1 MTATI
6 FQRKSLNQIIT
17 VPESLTSVYVV
28 ERHIWANGG
37 DQASR
42 AARQVEQKT
51 VEEFLIDPVRSFLN
65 DFFRQ
70 LSAPYFPER
79 KDNPIGQGWWVQA
92 EFGSG
97 KSHLLSFLGA
107 LAMGNEAVWKVIQE
121 KEQKAGMGKRESLY
135 NFYEGGLAKKNQ
147 TGKGVFVAVKTL
159 VGYGG
164 GGVGLANADRSLE
177 DYILDAV
184 SEQFFFETGRSLPIY
199 PTQILADR
207 FLNTDDLELYRARL
221 AKFLKNPKFFDEEA
235 QEEPDVFLDDL
246 RDNQDPAIQRDCG
259 QRLWDFYTRDLG
271 ITPRIPI
278 ETEDVLRHMVKRLL
292 EEGYAGLLLI
302 LDEVSLYMKDRTDS
316 QRAEDEKALVVLS
329 NRLAKM
335 DNLPVWTVCAAQ
347 QAIESTMSG
356 VLNII
361 ARERL
366 DLVPLLNQKDNY
378 YDIALARVREVTN
391 PGAIDQY
398 YEDYKRAFSWPSTTG
413 SDQFKR
419 FFPFYPPSVDVLRQ
433 VSYNLTTI
441 RSALYF
447 MLQTLKSQTRRK
459 STELISLW
467 ALFDDVV
474 NYEEDPSGTTRS
486 IASIRTKFPNEWRAF
501 DLARQQI
508 NAATK
513 GYLKVY
519 RSRCEKI
526 VKTLFLYHV
535 ANMAPNGLSAEELMN
550 TVMEWRDHDG
560 GATGGQTAD
569 LQDNLDHYENLL
581 KTLDLELVQVEKVGA
596 KYRFNPAGKTISPAE
611 IFQKFRAEAAQDE
624 NQRRQAWE
632 QLLDLDGW
640 KITTHLMTLDLASGL
655 RSIFSEIAPASQT
668 DITIKWHGRE
678 ISGRVYMRDLLSI
691 ARRSAPLPN
700 INSPAT
706 GLDYAMFI
714 SSTPC
719 AEDLDVMIKDQKDP
733 RVLFWSPDALS
744 ASEQSLLVDFAA
756 YRRMVAEYVGKD
768 TEDARIVLEWVKGQ
782 LSANLGAIYRIIPD
796 SYGRGRIAAQD
807 HTQMA
812 FAVQGELP
820 AILTTLVTQ
829 VLDTVY
835 LCREMEFDAPA
846 PFNDVNAVNV
856 INGIVKVGLIPRGA
870 KPTKEISAAQ
880 NYGFALQIMRRPN
893 DHKLDLRDCR
903 YTRDLSAWIEEK
915 LGDTGGRGVSAA
927 TLPADTVY
935 KNFMGINGPGAQH
948 YGLSKRMVQMYLL
961 CLVREGKIRITLS
974 GKNLP
979 AEVVDY
985 SNIAGVD
992 FKAAVLDAFY
1002 QVQRLKP
1009 PEGWEVLA
1017 PFAAVILGDQNLLT
1031 VHEDAD
1037 IQDAIQRLVAFK
1049 DEQLKPIQN
1058 LQAGMADLFD
1068 EIQQPNPLAERLPAW
1083 EKFLNAQ
1090 VDTAD
1095 PIPYLR
1101 NALEKAFGYQV
1112 YQDDQVEQEDVDDL
1126 ATRKAEIEQARSLL
1140 QYSER
1145 IRAAY
1150 RYAGVVLPEEPALTA
1165 LRAAFDLVRLRM
1177 ASLPEYLSSETRLL
1191 NELVEPAAEAIQSY
1205 MVRYL
1210 QAFDQMISVTE
1221 QTRLRLRDLKSH
1233 PHYRTLAA
1241 LERVPQLASGMA
1253 ATLSD
1258 LFVATAQSSDLFPA
1272 HITRNDVERELANS
1286 PQPAGCPLTLQ
1297 NAMEWI
1303 ATAERCLADGL
1314 AALQSA
1320 LRDKA
1325 TLLFS
1330 DALRTRLAQG
1340 KGEAFIDALL
1350 GSPSVQALEETLVE
1364 HIAVGSSGLPVAADE
1379 IEQKLELLRRYLQR
1393 ITVRKV
1399 RLSDFQPEKHTLEQG
1414 DVEPVVQAFRSFLAS
1429 AFHSD
1434 APDEYIIVE
1443 IE

>member
-1 MTATI
+1 MTAAMKSPL
-6 FQRKSLNQIIT
+6 FQRKSLDQIIT

-28 ERHIWANGG
+28 ERHIWAEGG
-37 DQASR
+37 DPTAR
-42 AARQVEQKT
+42 AARQVERKT
-51 VEEFLIDPVRSFLN
+51 VDEFLIDPVRSFLN

-70 LSAPYFPER
+70 VSAPYLPER

-107 LAMGNEAVWKVIQE
+107 MALGDEAMWKIVQE
-121 KEQKAGMGKRESLY
+121 KEQKAGLGKRESLY
-135 NFYEGGLAKKNQ
+135 NFYESGLAKKNQ
-147 TGKGVFVAVKTL
+147 TSKGIFVAVKTL

-164 GGVGLANADRSLE
+164 GGVGLANAERSLE

-207 FLNTDDLELYRARL
+207 FLNTDDFELYRARL

-235 QEEPDVFLDDL
+235 QEEIDAFLDDL
-246 RDNQDPAIQRDCG
+246 RNNPNPAVQRDCG

-271 ITPRIPI
+271 TTPRIPI
-278 ETEDVLRHMVKRLL
+278 ETEDVLRHMVKLLL

-335 DNLPVWTVCAAQ
+335 DNLPIWTVCAAQ
-347 QAIESTMSG
+347 QAIETTMAG

-378 YDIALARVREVTN
+378 YDIALARVRDVTE
-391 PGAIDQY
+391 PGAIGQY
-398 YEDYKRAFSWPSTTG
+398 YEDYKRAFSWPAATG

-419 FFPFYPPSVDVLRQ
+419 FFPFYPPSMDVLRA

-447 MLQTLKSQTRRK
+447 MLQTLKTQSKRGSK
-459 STELISLW
+459 ELVTLW

-486 IASIRTKFPNEWRAF
+486 IASIRTKFPNEWRAY

-508 NAATK
+508 NAATT
-513 GYLKVY
+513 GPLKVY

-535 ANMAPNGLSAEELMN
+535 ANMAPNGLSTEELMN
-550 TVMEWRDHDG
+550 SVMEWRDHE
-560 GATGGQTAD
+560 TGQTAD

-581 KTLDLELVQVEKVGA
+581 KKLELELVQVEKIGP
-596 KYRFNPAGKTISPAE
+596 KYRFNPAGKSIIPSE
-611 IFQKFRAEAAQDE
+611 IFQKLRAEAAQDE

-640 KITTHLMTLDLASGL
+640 EITTHLMTLDLASGL

-668 DITIKWHGRE
+668 DITVKWHGRE
-678 ISGRVYMRDLLSI
+678 ISGRAYMRDLLSI
-691 ARRSAPLPN
+691 AKRSNPLPN

-706 GLDYAMFI
+706 GLDYAMYV

-719 AEDLDVMIKDQKDP
+719 LDELDNLIKDQKDA
-733 RVLFWSPDALS
+733 RVLFWSPDGLT

-756 YRRMVAEYVGKD
+756 YRRMTAEYVGKD

-812 FAVQGELP
+812 FAVQGELS

-846 PFNDVNAVNV
+846 PFNDLNAVNV
-856 INGIVKVGLIPRGA
+856 INGIVKAGVIPRGA
-870 KPTKEISAAQ
+870 KPSKEISAAQ

-893 DHKLDLRDCR
+893 DHKLDLRECR
-903 YTRDLSAWIEEK
+903 YTRDLAGWIEEK
-915 LGDTGGRGVSAA
+915 LGDTAT

-935 KNFMGINGPGAQH
+935 KNFMGINGPGGQH

-974 GKNLP
+974 GRNTP
-979 AEVVDY
+979 VEVVDY
-985 SNIAGVD
+985 SNIAGID
-992 FKAAVLDAFY
+992 FKVAVLDAFY

-1009 PEGWEVLA
+1009 PEGWEILA
-1017 PFAAVILGDQNLLT
+1017 PFAAVLLTDPGLQT

-1037 IQDAIQRLVAFK
+1037 IQDAIQRLLTFK
-1049 DEQLKPIQN
+1049 VEQLKPAQS
-1058 LQAGMADLFD
+1058 LQAGMSDLFA
-1068 EIQQPNPLAERLPAW
+1068 EIQQANPLVDHLQAW
-1083 EKFLNAQ
+1083 EKFLKAQ
-1090 VDTAD
+1090 VDPVD

-1101 NALEKAFGYQV
+1101 NALEKAFGYRI

-1126 ATRKAEIEQARSLL
+1126 ATRKAEVEQAGKLL

-1145 IRAAY
+1145 IRAAH
-1150 RYAGVVLPEEPALTA
+1150 RYTLLSLPDDPALTPTKSA
-1165 LRAAFDLVRLRM
+1165 LDLVRLRL
-1177 ASLPEYLSSETRLL
+1177 AHLGDYLSSESRLL
-1191 NELVEPAAEAIQSY
+1191 NELLDPASEAIQSY
-1205 MVRYL
+1205 SVRYL
-1210 QAFDQMISVTE
+1210 QAFDQVVSASE
-1221 QTRLRLRDLKSH
+1221 QARQAIRELKAHH
-1233 PHYRTLAA
+1233 PHYQTLAL
-1241 LERVPQLASGMA
+1241 LEQVPQLASGA
-1253 ATLSD
+1253 PKAVNNV
-1258 LFVATAQSSDLFPA
+1258 FVNAGNSSDLFPA
-1272 HITRNDVERELANS
+1272 QVTRATVERELVNW
-1286 PQPAGCPLTLQ
+1286 PQPAASPLTLQ
-1297 NAMEWI
+1297 NAPNWI
-1303 ATAERCLADGL
+1303 ESSKRCLDDCL
-1314 AALQSA
+1314 AALQVALLDKAALLYSNA
-1320 LRDKA
+1320 LR
-1325 TLLFS
+1325 S
-1330 DALRTRLAQG
+1330 RLEQG
-1340 KGEAFIDALL
+1340 KGEPFIDALL
-1350 GSPSVQALEETLVE
+1350 NVDAPQTLVQ
-1364 HIAVGSSGLPVAADE
+1364 ILVDQLTKPSSGEVE
-1379 IEQKLELLRRYLQR
+1379 TKLELLRRYLHR
-1393 ITVRKV
+1393 IQVRKV
-1399 RLSDFQPEKHTLEQG
+1399 RLSEFKPSQHTLEKG
-1414 DVEPVVQAFRSFLAS
+1414 DVPHIVQEFEQFLSEQFATGSEDEWPV
-1429 AFHSD
+1429 
-1434 APDEYIIVE
+1434 IE
-1443 IE
+1443 IDS

>member
-1 MTATI
+1 MTTTL
-6 FQRKSLNQIIT
+6 FQRKSLDQIIT
-17 VPESLTSVYVV
+17 VPETLTSVYVV

-37 DQASR
+37 DQAAR
-42 AARQVEQKT
+42 AARQVERKT

-70 LSAPYFPER
+70 ISAPYLPER

-107 LAMGNEAVWKVIQE
+107 LAMGDETTWKIVQE
-121 KEQKAGMGKRESLY
+121 KEQKAGMGKRESLN
-135 NFYEGGLAKKNQ
+135 NFFESGLEKKVKNN
-147 TGKGVFVAVKTL
+147 KGIFVAVKTL

-164 GGVGLANADRSLE
+164 GGVGLTNADRSLE
-177 DYILDAV
+177 DYVLDAV
-184 SEQFFFETGRSLPIY
+184 SEQFFLETGRTLPIY
-199 PTQILADR
+199 PTQILANR
-207 FLNTDDLELYRARL
+207 FLNTDNFELYRSRL

-235 QEEPDVFLDDL
+235 QEDIDVFLDDL
-246 RDNQDPAIQRDCG
+246 RNNQDPAVQRDCG
-259 QRLWDFYTRDLG
+259 QRLWDFYTRDQG
-271 ITPRIPI
+271 MTPRIPI
-278 ETEDVLRHMVKRLL
+278 ETEDVLRHMVTRLL

-329 NRLAKM
+329 NRLAKVE
-335 DNLPVWTVCAAQ
+335 NLPVWTVCAAQ

-356 VLNII
+356 VLNIL

-378 YDIALARVREVTN
+378 YDIALARVREVIE

-398 YEDYKRAFSWPSTTG
+398 YEDYKRAFSWPAATG
-413 SDQFKR
+413 NDQFRR
-419 FFPFYPPSVDVLRQ
+419 FFPFYPPSVDVLRA

-447 MLQTLKSQTRRK
+447 MLQTLKTQTKRK
-459 STELISLW
+459 STELVSLW

-550 TVMEWRDHDG
+550 SVMEWRDHDG
-560 GATGGQTAD
+560 GTTSGQTAD

-581 KTLDLELVQVEKVGA
+581 KTLDLELVQVEKIGS

-611 IFQKFRAEAAQDE
+611 IYQKYRAEAAGDE

-640 KITTHLMTLDLASGL
+640 EVTTQLMTLDLAAGL
-655 RSIFSEIAPASQT
+655 RSIFREVAPASQT

-691 ARRSAPLPN
+691 AKRSAPLPN
-700 INSPAT
+700 VNSPAT

-719 AEDLDVMIKDQKDP
+719 TEELDGLIKDQRDP
-733 RVLFWSPDALS
+733 RVLFWSPDTLTV
-744 ASEQSLLVDFAA
+744 SEQSLLIDFAA
-756 YRRMVAEYVGKD
+756 YRKMVAEYAGKD

-782 LSANLGAIYRIIPD
+782 LNANLGSIYRIIPD
-796 SYGRGRIAAQD
+796 SFGRGRIAAQD

-812 FAVQGELP
+812 FTVQGELS

-835 LCREMEFDAPA
+835 LCREIEFDAPA
-846 PFNDVNAVNV
+846 PFNDLNAINV
-856 INGIVKVGLIPRGA
+856 INGIVKTGLIPRGA
-870 KPTKEISAAQ
+870 KPSKEISAAQ

-893 DHKLDLRDCR
+893 DHKLDLRECR
-903 YTRDLSAWIEEK
+903 YTHDLSEWIEDK
-915 LGDTGGRGVSAA
+915 LGDTST

-935 KNFMGINGPGAQH
+935 KNFMGINGPGGQH

-961 CLVREGKIRITLS
+961 CLVRDGKIRITLS
-974 GKNLP
+974 GRNLP
-979 AEVVDY
+979 VEVVDY
-985 SNIAGVD
+985 SNIKDID
-992 FKAAVLDAFY
+992 FKVAVLDAFY

-1017 PFAAVILGDQNLLT
+1017 PFTALILVDPSLTT
-1031 VHEDAD
+1031 VHEDSD
-1037 IQDAIQRLVAFK
+1037 IQDAIQRLIAYK
-1049 DEQLKPIQN
+1049 EEQLKPIQN
-1058 LQAGMADLFD
+1058 LQHGMSDLFS
-1068 EIQQPNPLAERLPAW
+1068 EIQQINPLAERLPAW
-1083 EKFLNAQ
+1083 EKFLKAP

-1101 NALEKAFGYQV
+1101 NALEKAFGYHI
-1112 YQDDQVEQEDVDDL
+1112 YQDDAVEQGDVDDL
-1126 ATRKAEIEQARSLL
+1126 ATRLAEIEQARMLL

-1145 IRAAY
+1145 IRAAH
-1150 RYAGVVLPEEPALTA
+1150 RYTGLSLPDEPTLAS
-1165 LRAAFDLVRLRM
+1165 LRAALELVRLRM
-1177 ASLPEYLSSETRLL
+1177 MALPDYLGSETRLL
-1191 NELVEPAAEAIQSY
+1191 SELLEPAAETIQTY
-1205 MVRYL
+1205 TVRYL
-1210 QAFDQMISVTE
+1210 QAFDQVVSATE
-1221 QTRLRLRDLKSH
+1221 QARLKLQDLPAH
-1233 PHYRTLAA
+1233 PHYQTLAA
-1241 LERVPQLASGMA
+1241 LEHVPQLSSGTTQA
-1253 ATLSD
+1253 LNE
-1258 LFVATAQSSDLFPA
+1258 LFRLTAQNPELFPPQ
-1272 HITRNDVERELANS
+1272 ITRSSVERELANWPS
-1286 PQPAGCPLTLQ
+1286 PPGCPLTLV
-1297 NAMEWI
+1297 NASVYLEW
-1303 ATAERCLADGL
+1303 ATQLLNEALR
-1314 AALQSA
+1314 ALQSA
-1320 LRDKA
+1320 LLDKA
-1325 TLLFS
+1325 ALLFS
-1330 DALRTRLAQG
+1330 EAVRIRLEQGRAEPFIASILAAPDAAGVAEVLV
-1340 KGEAFIDALL
+1340 KEL
-1350 GSPSVQALEETLVE
+1350 GRRSTEEVQ
-1364 HIAVGSSGLPVAADE
+1364 PY
-1379 IEQKLELLRRYLQR
+1379 IEKLSRYLYR
-1393 ITVRKV
+1393 IQVRKV
-1399 RLSDFQPEKHTLEQG
+1399 RLSDFQPSKHTLEAG
-1414 DVEPVVQAFRSFLAS
+1414 DVETVVGEFRQFLKEKFIAGGDELPV
-1429 AFHSD
+1429 
-1434 APDEYIIVE
+1434 VE

>member
-1 MTATI
+1 MTSTI
-6 FQRKSLNQIIT
+6 FQRKSLDQIIT
-17 VPESLTSVYVV
+17 VPETLTSVYVV
-28 ERHIWANGG
+28 ERHIWADGG
-37 DQASR
+37 DPAAR
-42 AARQVEQKT
+42 AARQAEQKT
-51 VEEFLIDPVRSFLN
+51 VDEFLIDPVRSFLN

-70 LSAPYFPER
+70 ISAPYIPEK

-107 LAMGNEAVWKVIQE
+107 MALGNEEAWKLVQE
-121 KEQKAGMGKRESLY
+121 KEQKRGMGKRDSLY
-135 NFYEGGLAKKNQ
+135 NFYESGLAKKAT
-147 TGKGVFVAVKTL
+147 TGRGIFVAVKTL
-159 VGYGG
+159 VGFGG

-184 SEQFFFETGRSLPIY
+184 SEQFFLETGRSLPIY
-199 PTQILADR
+199 PTQILANR
-207 FLNTDDLELYRARL
+207 FLNTDDFELYRARL
-221 AKFLKNPKFFDEEA
+221 AKFLKNPKFYDEEA
-235 QEEPDVFLDDL
+235 QEDLDSFLDDL
-246 RDNQDPAIQRDCG
+246 RNNPDPAVQRDCG
-259 QRLWDFYTRDLG
+259 QRLWDFYRSDLKS
-271 ITPRIPI
+271 TPDIPM
-278 ETEDVLRHMVKRLL
+278 ETEDVLRHMVKLLL

-302 LDEVSLYMKDRTDS
+302 LDEVSLYMKDRTDT
-316 QRAEDEKALVVLS
+316 QRAKDEKALVVLS

-347 QAIESTMSG
+347 QAIQSTMAG

-378 YDIALARVREVTN
+378 YDIALSRVREIKE
-391 PGAIDQY
+391 PDLIGQY
-398 YEDYKRAFSWPSTTG
+398 YEDYKRAFSWPSATG
-413 SDQFKR
+413 NDQFKR
-419 FFPFYPPSVDVLRQ
+419 FFPFYPPSVDALRA

-447 MLQTLKSQTRRK
+447 MLQTLKTQTRR
-459 STELISLW
+459 SSNEIVTLW

-508 NAATK
+508 NTATK

-535 ANMAPNGLSAEELMN
+535 ANMAPNGLSTEELMN
-550 TVMEWRDHDG
+550 GIMEWRDHD
-560 GATGGQTAD
+560 ASQNAD

-596 KYRFNPAGKTISPAE
+596 KYRFNPAGKTIIPAD

-640 KITTHLMTLDLASGL
+640 EITTHLMTLDLASGL

-668 DITIKWHGRE
+668 DITVKWHGRE

-691 ARRSAPLPN
+691 AKRSATLPN

-714 SSTPC
+714 SSAPC
-719 AEDLDVMIKDQKDP
+719 SAELDDLIKDHKDP
-733 RVLFWSPDALS
+733 RVLFWSPDALT
-744 ASEQSLLVDFAA
+744 ASEQSLLIDFAA

-782 LSANLGAIYRIIPD
+782 LNANLGAIYRIIPD

-812 FAVQGELP
+812 FAVQGELS
-820 AILTTLVTQ
+820 AILTLLAAQ
-829 VLDTVY
+829 VLDTIYV
-835 LCREMEFDAPA
+835 CREMEFDAPA
-846 PFNDVNAVNV
+846 PFNDVNAINV
-856 INGIVKVGLIPRGA
+856 INGIVRAGLIPHGA

-893 DHKLDLRDCR
+893 DHKLELRECR
-903 YTRDLSAWIEEK
+903 YTRDLTGWVEDK
-915 LGDTGGRGVSAA
+915 LGDTAT

-935 KNFMGINGPGAQH
+935 KNFMGINGPDNQH

-979 AEVVDY
+979 VEVIDY
-985 SNIAGVD
+985 SNIAGID
-992 FKAAVLDAFY
+992 FKVAVLDAFF
-1002 QVQRLKP
+1002 QIQRLKP

-1017 PFAAVILGDQNLLT
+1017 PFAAGLLTDSSLLT

-1037 IQDAIQRLVAFK
+1037 IQNAIQRLLTFK
-1049 DEQLKPIQN
+1049 TDQLKPVQS
-1058 LQAGMADLFD
+1058 LQAGMTDLFA
-1068 EIQQPNPLAERLPAW
+1068 EIQQTNPLAERLVAW
-1083 EKFLNAQ
+1083 EKFLKAPI
-1090 VDTAD
+1090 DAAD
-1095 PIPYLR
+1095 PIPYFR
-1101 NALEKAFGYQV
+1101 NALEKAFGYRI

-1126 ATRKAEIEQARSLL
+1126 STRKAEVDQAGKLL

-1150 RYAGVVLPEEPALTA
+1150 RYIQVALPDDPALASIRSA
-1165 LRAAFDLVRLRM
+1165 LGLVRLRIANM
-1177 ASLPEYLSSETRLL
+1177 PEYLASETRLL
-1191 NELVEPAAEAIQSY
+1191 NELLDPASEAIQSY
-1205 MVRYL
+1205 SVRYL
-1210 QAFDQMISVTE
+1210 QAFDQVVSSTE
-1221 QTRLRLRDLKSH
+1221 QARLKLKDFKKH
-1233 PHYRTLAA
+1233 PQYLTLAA
-1241 LERVPQLASGMA
+1241 LEGVPQLASGA
-1253 ATLSD
+1253 ARTMGD
-1258 LFVATAQSSDLFPA
+1258 LFDATANRSVLFPA
-1272 HITRNDVERELANS
+1272 QVTRNTVERELLNW
-1286 PQPAGCPLTLQ
+1286 PQPAACPLTLQ
-1297 NAMEWI
+1297 NASNWI
-1303 ATAERCLADGL
+1303 SAADSCLKECLARLHTSLLDK
-1314 AALQSA
+1314 AALMFSEA
-1320 LRDKA
+1320 LRG
-1325 TLLFS
+1325 
-1330 DALRTRLAQG
+1330 RLAQG
-1340 KGEAFIDALL
+1340 KGEGFIDALL
-1350 GSPSVQALEETLVE
+1350 NAQTVQNLAEILVE
-1364 HIAVGSSGLPVAADE
+1364 QLANPSPDAV
-1379 IEQKLELLRRYLQR
+1379 EQKLELLRRYLQR

-1399 RLSDFQPEKHTLEQG
+1399 RLSDFQPGKHTLEQG
-1414 DVEPVVQAFRSFLAS
+1414 DVDQVVEAFRGYLLNGFRSGEE
-1429 AFHSD
+1429 
-1434 APDEYIIVE
+1434 DEFVIVE